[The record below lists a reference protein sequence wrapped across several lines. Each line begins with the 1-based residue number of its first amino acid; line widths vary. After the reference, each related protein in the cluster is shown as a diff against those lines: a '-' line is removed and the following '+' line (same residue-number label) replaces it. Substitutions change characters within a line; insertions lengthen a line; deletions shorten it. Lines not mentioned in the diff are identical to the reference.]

1 MEVLHGGLGGSQSAS
16 LPDDSIP
23 DALDLDDGGSLF
35 DASVLDARGPKASPT
50 AAAAA
55 VMPPNKLP
63 LAPAASV

>member
-1 MEVLHGGLGGSQSAS
+1 LT
-16 LPDDSIP
+16 DS
-23 DALDLDDGGSLF
+23 DG
-35 DASVLDARGPKASPT
+35 AT